1 MIESFQIHEVILK
14 TKLTGNKKLMLGI
27 IDDFSLDGY
36 KFYGNAKFIAALC
49 GKKQKSVQTHINKMK
64 KEGILFVVA
73 GNSDM
78 EALCINFEHP
88 IFVLKRVDR

>member
-1 MIESFQIHEVILK
+1 
-14 TKLTGNKKLMLGI
+14 
-27 IDDFSLDGY
+27 
-36 KFYGNAKFIAALC
+36 
-49 GKKQKSVQTHINKMK
+49 MK

-73 GNSDM
+73 GNSNM